1 VKIATK
7 EEGILVSFRALKI
20 VHNEPIVL
28 HAVVVI
34 ELILEKS
41 LGVRF
46 EASTVNKMRSLAC

>member
-1 VKIATK
+1 VRIATK

-20 VHNEPIVL
+20 AHNEPIVL
-28 HAVVVI
+28 RAVVVI

-46 EASTVNKMRSLAC
+46 EASTVNKMRPLTC